1 MIGEC
6 LQMETNDSK
15 MIRFAEDE
23 VILQQGSTEKVMYK
37 ILHGKAVVY
46 LNYGQE
52 DEYIV
57 SILSEQRCFGEF
69 AILCGKPSIYT
80 VVAYSDV
87 LLLRIAEEDFDS
99 FIRNNSSNAI
109 DIMRNLAN
117 TIVTMNFNINLI
129 LEELSEATKMEP
141 EKFNELAKRVRQY
154 APIEPGSQS
163 QFTLY
168 G

>member
-1 MIGEC
+1 M
-6 LQMETNDSK
+6 
-15 MIRFAEDE
+15 
-23 VILQQGSTEKVMYK
+23 
-37 ILHGKAVVY
+37 
-46 LNYGQE
+46 
-52 DEYIV
+52 
-57 SILSEQRCFGEF
+57 
-69 AILCGKPSIYT
+69 
-80 VVAYSDV
+80 
-87 LLLRIAEEDFDS
+87 RIAEEDFDS

-141 EKFNELAKRVRQY
+141 EKFNEIAKRVRQY